1 MVASAREIQRRIRSV
16 TNMSQVTRAMQMVA
30 AAKMRKA
37 QQRVLASRPYSQRL
51 EAVIADL
58 ASLNLDPED
67 AAAFPLLQQREVQN
81 AALILITPDRGLKG
95 ALNSNLNRRA
105 SQFILSEANVPVEV
119 IAAGK
124 KGRDFMVRTRQNLV
138 ASFEGLGDNVSLDD
152 VRPISDI
159 ALNDFYTG
167 KVDAVYV
174 LFAEYV
180 NTITQRPVVRQILP
194 IAKPE
199 ETGAYTDYIFEP
211 SPEAVLNELLPR
223 YIEVQLYQA
232 ILEAAASEHS
242 AQMVA
247 MQNAT
252 ENAKEL
258 ASDLRISL
266 NKARQAQITNE
277 VSEIAAGADAATA
290 A

>member
-58 ASLNLDPED
+58 ASLNLDPEH
-67 AAAFPLLQQREVQN
+67 AAAFPLLQQREVKN

-105 SQFILSEANVPVEV
+105 SQFILSEAGVPVEV

-152 VRPISDI
+152 VRPITEI
-159 ALNDFYTG
+159 ALN
-167 KVDAVYV
+167 
-174 LFAEYV
+174 
-180 NTITQRPVVRQILP
+180 
-194 IAKPE
+194 
-199 ETGAYTDYIFEP
+199 
-211 SPEAVLNELLPR
+211 
-223 YIEVQLYQA
+223 
-232 ILEAAASEHS
+232 
-242 AQMVA
+242 
-247 MQNAT
+247 
-252 ENAKEL
+252 
-258 ASDLRISL
+258 
-266 NKARQAQITNE
+266 
-277 VSEIAAGADAATA
+277 
-290 A
+290 